1 MFLKNITN
9 NLLILSFLFLNS
21 CSGIN
26 LKNINSEA
34 DIPEKKEQNHENIF
48 EKNNLISKKYNG
60 NSLTNKKFNKLYTIK
75 INKNKNDYDFNNFAF
90 DGKNLYVVDDN
101 LYLNIFDFEKG
112 NLISKNKINI
122 DIDNNLLLPISIS
135 NNENY
140 FFAGLGNGTII
151 KFDSSGKLYW
161 RKDFNDILKTPI
173 KFHNDKIIIL
183 FNSNRIISI
192 NSDNGE
198 IHWDHKYEL
207 NKASSSYGGKIIF
220 KNNILY
226 FISPKG
232 NLGAIDTIIG
242 EKIDNHFI
250 NLIKQTDIMNNNYE
264 IDFNVY
270 ENSIVFFENKKIL
283 NTYDNTENNFLLFD
297 EEIYSANSFNFLNNT
312 ILILDDS
319 QNLKAYNIENKKIFW
334 EIKLSKIISKKD
346 KIIQTIIGDE
356 QLIIFF
362 SKGKVLHVNKLNG
375 EIIFD
380 QKILFNNIYDVSI
393 YNNYIA
399 ITQIN
404 GNTTFYNQ

>member
-226 FISPKG
+226 FISPRG

>member
-75 INKNKNDYDFNNFAF
+75 INKNKNDYDFNNFLF

-101 LYLNIFDFEKG
+101 LFLNIFDFEKG

-404 GNTTFYNQ
+404 GNTTFYSQ

>member
-9 NLLILSFLFLNS
+9 NFLILSFLFLNS

-26 LKNINSEA
+26 IYNNNSEA
-34 DIPEKKEQNHENIF
+34 GILEKKEQNHEIIF
-48 EKNNLISKKYNG
+48 EENNVISNIYNH

-75 INKNKNDYDFNNFAF
+75 INKNKNDYDFNNFLF
-90 DGKNLYVVDDN
+90 DGKNLYIVDSN
-101 LYLNIFDFEKG
+101 LFLNIFDFEKG

-135 NNENY
+135 KSKNY
-140 FFAGLGNGTII
+140 FFAGLGNGTVI

-161 RKDFNDILKTPI
+161 RKDFNDILKTPL

-192 NSDNGE
+192 NSENGE

-242 EKIDNHFI
+242 EKIDKHFT
-250 NLIKQTDIMNNNYE
+250 NKIKQTDIMNNNYE
-264 IDFNVY
+264 IDFNIFEHSV
-270 ENSIVFFENKKIL
+270 VFFENKKII
-283 NTYDNTENNFLLFD
+283 NTYDNNENNFSLFD
-297 EEIYSANSFNFLNNT
+297 EKIYSVNSFNFLNNT
-312 ILILDDS
+312 ILILDDY

-334 EIKLSKIISKKD
+334 EINLSKIISKKD
-346 KIIQTIIGDE
+346 EIVKTIIGND

-362 SKGKVLHVNKLNG
+362 SKGKILHVNKLNG
-375 EIIFD
+375 EIIFE
-380 QKILFNNIYDVSI
+380 QKILFNNIYDVFV
-393 YNNYIA
+393 YDNYIA
-399 ITQIN
+399 ITQMN

>member
-26 LKNINSEA
+26 LNSEA
-34 DIPEKKEQNHENIF
+34 DITEKKEQNHENIF

-75 INKNKNDYDFNNFAF
+75 INKNKNDYDFNNFLF

-101 LYLNIFDFEKG
+101 LFLNIFDFEKG

-404 GNTTFYNQ
+404 GNTTFYSQ